1 MSALKELA
9 ERVRTDARRE
19 AELISSLS
27 WLRQCA
33 CSLEEIG
40 ISVEISTDFGRG
52 ADGYGAAMVEIAR
65 KVALNIIPLVSEVM
79 GSNTAELLALQER
92 YRPLLEKDAGQ

>member
-33 CSLEEIG
+33 SSMEEIE
-40 ISVEISTDFGRG
+40 ISVEISANIGRR
-52 ADGYGAAMVEIAR
+52 ADGYAAAMAEIAR
-65 KVALNIIPLVSEVM
+65 KVALNIIPLVSEVIS
-79 GSNTAELLALQER
+79 SNTAELLALQER
-92 YRPLLEKDAGQ
+92 YRPLMEKDTGQ